1 MREDWEVY
9 KEQRIKEY
17 QNKIDIL
24 NEEVKLI
31 DTNYK
36 VDKLSG
42 VEINEELYQKNRK
55 NWTDKIK
62 SEQSYIDDILKETE
76 EESKEQWELEEEWGS
91 WISSV

>member
-24 NEEVKLI
+24 NEEVKSI

>member
-91 WISSV
+91 WINSV